1 MPRFRSRL
9 PFAAIVM
16 LPLVFGCGPIVR
28 GSKAKLA
35 IPGIE
40 PTSAVYTLT
49 NLHPDNPRPLL
60 WSKNFLRGGLI
71 PVCTEV
77 AVTRSHRTAIWFR
90 IPGSK
95 VEYRYQNVNSANPR
109 PFRDHL
115 GMVFGPRCP
124 SEEIDGLAE
133 VDRRHIEAGTVG
145 NGMTKAGVIFAI
157 GYPPEFK
164 TPDREVDTWT
174 YWRSRVR
181 SFDVVFGPDGRVI
194 SGEPPPL
201 EAPGVPPPPP
211 PAEPVARKQTLG
223 VSAPTPR

>member
-1 MPRFRSRL
+1 MSFSRYL
-9 PFAAIVM
+9 LVALAT
-16 LPLVFGCGPIVR
+16 LPLLAGCGPTVR
-28 GSKAKLA
+28 GSQAKLA

-40 PTSAVYTLT
+40 PTSNVYTLT

-71 PVCTEV
+71 PVCTPV
-77 AVTRSHRTAIWFR
+77 DVTRSHRTAIWFR

-115 GMVFGPRCP
+115 AMVFGPRCP
-124 SEEIDGLAE
+124 QDEIDKLGR
-133 VDRRHIEAGTVG
+133 VDREHIEAGTVG
-145 NGMTKAGVIFAI
+145 PGMTRAGVIFAI
-157 GYPPEFK
+157 GYPPEFR
-164 TPDREVDTWT
+164 TPDRSVDTWT

-181 SFDVVFGPDGRVI
+181 SFDVVFGPDGHVI
-194 SGEPPPL
+194 RGELPPL

-211 PAEPVARKQTLG
+211 PAEPVARKKALG
-223 VSAPTPR
+223 VAAPTPR